1 MRVLCTICARG
12 GSKGLKNKNIKL
24 LNNKPLIFYTIDHA
38 KKSKLF
44 DKIVVSTDSK
54 KIQKISKKYGA
65 QCWFLRN
72 AHLSGG
78 NVSKVKVIRDT
89 LNRTENKYNLKF
101 DYIVDL
107 DITSPLRK
115 ISDIKKAFKNFLKKK
130 SLNLFSVCRSNKN
143 PYFNMIEKKN
153 GNFKLVKK
161 QKEYFSRQKL
171 PITYDLNASFYIWKR
186 EALIK
191 KNALINKNSSVYIMP
206 KSRSYDIDD
215 YTDFKIVS
223 YLMKNR

>member
-24 LNNKPLIFYTIDHA
+24 INKKPLIFYTIDHA

-54 KIQKISKKYGA
+54 RIQKISKKYGA
-65 QCWFLRN
+65 QSWFLRN
-72 AHLSGG
+72 KKLSGG
-78 NVSKVKVIRDT
+78 NISKIAVIRDT
-89 LNRTENKYNLKF
+89 LNRTENKYKLKF
-101 DYIVDL
+101 DYVIDL

-115 ISDIKKAFKNFLKKK
+115 ISDIKKAFNNFLRKK
-130 SLNLFSVCRSNKN
+130 SSNLFSVCKSNKS
-143 PYFNMIEKKN
+143 PYFNIIEKKN
-153 GNFKLVKK
+153 RRFKLIKK
-161 QKEYFSRQKL
+161 HKEYFSRQKL
-171 PITYDLNASFYIWKR
+171 PITYDLNASFYIWQRK
-186 EALIK
+186 ALLK
-191 KNALINKNSSVYIMP
+191 KNLLINKNSSVYIMP

-223 YLMKNR
+223 YLMKNK